1 MDLLDPD
8 LNRLASRLR
17 FRHFQ
22 LLLTLARE
30 GSLRAAAQEMHVT
43 QPALSRMLEE
53 IEGVLGVQLFVR
65 TSRGLSPTGHGI
77 AATRSARQILEE
89 LGRVPQE
96 INLGPQVAA
105 LIRIGAPHF
114 VAHSVMPRVISRLA
128 ALRPRVHVQLIERPV
143 PELFAALQ
151 EGDADALVTTY
162 APQHIEAVKM
172 PLHQE
177 KLYES
182 NYQLVAPPDHRF
194 AKSRRPVPLA
204 KLVNEDW
211 ILPAQDSMLRKEI
224 DWVFRRAGLLPP
236 VPVVE
241 ANNPTTSIQLVVAG
255 IGLGFAH
262 GETLQNVPPGTV
274 APIRISPSPAS
285 AQVALVYRAKRMNE
299 KIQALRAALGL

>member
-1 MDLLDPD
+1 M
-8 LNRLASRLR
+8 
-17 FRHFQ
+17 
-22 LLLTLARE
+22 
-30 GSLRAAAQEMHVT
+30 
-43 QPALSRMLEE
+43 
-53 IEGVLGVQLFVR
+53 
-65 TSRGLSPTGHGI
+65 
-77 AATRSARQILEE
+77 
-89 LGRVPQE
+89 
-96 INLGPQVAA
+96 
-105 LIRIGAPHF
+105 
-114 VAHSVMPRVISRLA
+114 
-128 ALRPRVHVQLIERPV
+128 RPRVHVQLIERPV

-182 NYQLVAPPDHRF
+182 TYQLVAPPEHRF
-194 AKSRRPVPLA
+194 ARSRRPVPLA

-285 AQVALVYRAKRMNE
+285 AQVALIYRAKRVNE
-299 KIQALRAALGL
+299 KVQALRAALGL

>member
-1 MDLLDPD
+1 M
-8 LNRLASRLR
+8 
-17 FRHFQ
+17 
-22 LLLTLARE
+22 
-30 GSLRAAAQEMHVT
+30 
-43 QPALSRMLEE
+43 
-53 IEGVLGVQLFVR
+53 
-65 TSRGLSPTGHGI
+65 
-77 AATRSARQILEE
+77 
-89 LGRVPQE
+89 
-96 INLGPQVAA
+96 
-105 LIRIGAPHF
+105 
-114 VAHSVMPRVISRLA
+114 
-128 ALRPRVHVQLIERPV
+128 HVQLIERPV

-182 NYQLVAPPDHRF
+182 TYQLVAPPEHRF
-194 AKSRRPVPLA
+194 ARSRRPVPLA

-262 GETLQNVPPGTV
+262 GETLQNVPRHRRPHPHL
-274 APIRISPSPAS
+274 ALPAS
-285 AQVALVYRAKRMNE
+285 AQVALIYRAKRVNE
-299 KIQALRAALGL
+299 KVQALRAALGL

>member
-1 MDLLDPD
+1 WGVGD
-8 LNRLASRLR
+8 
-17 FRHFQ
+17 FQ
-22 LLLTLARE
+22 FLKS
-30 GSLRAAAQEMHVT
+30 GSDEPCI
-43 QPALSRMLEE
+43 QP
-53 IEGVLGVQLFVR
+53 IE
-65 TSRGLSPTGHGI
+65 SSH
-77 AATRSARQILEE
+77 
-89 LGRVPQE
+89 
-96 INLGPQVAA
+96 
-105 LIRIGAPHF
+105 
-114 VAHSVMPRVISRLA
+114 LA

-182 NYQLVAPPDHRF
+182 TYQLVAPPEHRF
-194 AKSRRPVPLA
+194 ARSRRPVPLA

-262 GETLQNVPPGTV
+262 GETLQNVPPRHRR
-274 APIRISPSPAS
+274 PHPHL
-285 AQVALVYRAKRMNE
+285 ALPGQRAGRADLSR
-299 KIQALRAALGL
+299 QAGQ